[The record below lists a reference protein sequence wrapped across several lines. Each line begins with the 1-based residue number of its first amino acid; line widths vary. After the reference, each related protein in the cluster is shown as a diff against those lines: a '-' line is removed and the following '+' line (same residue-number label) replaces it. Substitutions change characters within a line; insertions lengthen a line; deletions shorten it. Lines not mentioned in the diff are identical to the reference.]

1 MKSSVYRPLSDKTLV
16 KSLIEKVL
24 SSVRANIKTLGF
36 NVLLEFYSTKDD
48 KVFDDINEAIIGAMA
63 NKNIKIQAAAV

>member
-1 MKSSVYRPLSDKTLV
+1 M
-16 KSLIEKVL
+16 EKVL

-48 KVFDDINEAIIGAMA
+48 KNFDEINEAIVEAMS
-63 NKNIKIQAAAV
+63 NKNIKIQAAAI